1 MPGAFFRSPKLCES
15 AMPQYTIKLH
25 TYDPD
30 IVKTFELLRKNRKQ
44 AAFTHEALKHF
55 IASGKATETIAL
67 MSNGSQTLVEKSV
80 SGTKYPE
87 TFQKVVPVGPAT
99 RQAAQFSDA
108 KRECNDVLEKILE

>member
-1 MPGAFFRSPKLCES
+1 MPGAFIRSPKLCEP

-55 IASGKATETIAL
+55 IASGKASETVAL
-67 MSNGSQTLVEKSV
+67 MSNVSKPLLVKSV
-80 SGTKYPE
+80 SGSKYLE
-87 TFQKVVPVGPAT
+87 TFQEEVHMEPAT
-99 RQAAQFSDA
+99 RLVTQPSIA